1 VTVTVYGQ
9 PLPPNRCE
17 VHPDVAE
24 EWPCVLCQNA
34 ALEHAESMLDEAGSP
49 YRWSDGTPV
58 DAAELAA
65 QVDEDRRFDL
75 LADEHGEDCCDE

>member
-1 VTVTVYGQ
+1 VTFTVYGQ
-9 PLPPNRCE
+9 RLPPNRCE

-34 ALEHAESMLDEAGSP
+34 ALEHAEAML
-49 YRWSDGTPV
+49 
-58 DAAELAA
+58 
-65 QVDEDRRFDL
+65 EDRRFDL